1 MKCVSYTRTI
11 PWKNHKGE
19 LTIAD
24 QNQRIAESRTTDQ
37 RISEYD
43 FQPGSASG

>member
-1 MKCVSYTRTI
+1 MKCVSYTRTM

-24 QNQRIAESRTTDQ
+24 QNSVLQNTWLNIKSSIYRKSILTVKV
-37 RISEYD
+37 
-43 FQPGSASG
+43 